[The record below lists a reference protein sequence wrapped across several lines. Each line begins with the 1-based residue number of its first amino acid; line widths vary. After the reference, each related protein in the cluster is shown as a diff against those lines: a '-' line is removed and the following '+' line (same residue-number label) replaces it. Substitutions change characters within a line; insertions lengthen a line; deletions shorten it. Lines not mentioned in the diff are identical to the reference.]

1 MATVT
6 ATSRSAGIN
15 NFASGSFT
23 SDNSITVVT
32 LGFTPR
38 FVKVVNSTDAI
49 IWEKLEGM
57 AAAASVKTV
66 GGTVAVTVD
75 TGGAITI
82 NADGTISL
90 SAAAV
95 GSAKAISWVAFG

>member
-6 ATSRSAGIN
+6 PTSHSAGIV

-38 FVKVVNSTDAI
+38 WIKVVNSTDVI
-49 IWEKLEGM
+49 VWEKIEGM

-66 GGTVAVTVD
+66 TAGTTTVD
-75 TGGAITI
+75 TGGAITV
-82 NADGTISL
+82 NTDGTISL
-90 SAAAV
+90 SAATV
-95 GSAKAISWVAFG
+95 GTAKAISWVAQG